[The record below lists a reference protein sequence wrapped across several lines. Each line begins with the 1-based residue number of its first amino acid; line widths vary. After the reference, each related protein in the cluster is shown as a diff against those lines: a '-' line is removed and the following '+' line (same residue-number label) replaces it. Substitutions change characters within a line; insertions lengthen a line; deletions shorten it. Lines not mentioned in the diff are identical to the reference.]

1 MNAASKPLTSCL
13 QLPVLD
19 SKATYQNT
27 TTDKISK
34 ALTLKYMPSYIT
46 EEVWVKKDRSF
57 T

>member
-19 SKATYQNT
+19 SKATYQDT

-34 ALTLKYMPSYIT
+34 ALTFKYMPSYIT
-46 EEVWVKKDRSF
+46 EEVWVKKERSF